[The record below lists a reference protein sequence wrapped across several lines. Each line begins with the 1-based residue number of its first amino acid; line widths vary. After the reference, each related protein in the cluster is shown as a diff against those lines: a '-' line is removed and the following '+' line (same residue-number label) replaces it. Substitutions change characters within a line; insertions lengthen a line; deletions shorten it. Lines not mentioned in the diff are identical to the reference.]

1 MSGLPVPASEL
12 RELCAGYV
20 REAGA
25 LAREGRVAA
34 RTASDA
40 TLGQVTKSTA
50 TDLVT
55 EFDRAAEQVIVAAIR
70 AARPDDA
77 IIGEEGAN
85 HPGTSGLEWHVDPI
99 DGTTN
104 FVYDLPTWACSVGVR
119 YGGIGVAGAVYAPML
134 DELYAA
140 SIEADGRGT
149 ATLNGRPIA
158 PSTVTDPALA
168 LVATGFAYRADTRVA
183 QARRVAHLAGDVR
196 DFRRFGAASYDL
208 CLVASGRVDA
218 YYESGLNSWDMVAG
232 DVICR
237 AAGARTSDWSG
248 GPVRPAEMLAAAP
261 GLHDALLA
269 LLARAAANGV

>member
-1 MSGLPVPASEL
+1 MIQHAEL
-12 RELCAGYV
+12 RDLCVGYV
-20 REAGA
+20 RRAGD

-34 RTASDA
+34 REGVG
-40 TLGQVTKSTA
+40 LGALTKSTA

-70 AARPDDA
+70 ADRPDDA
-77 IIGEEGAN
+77 IVGEEGADQ
-85 HPGTSGLEWHVDPI
+85 PGTTGYAWHVDPI

-104 FVYDLPTWACSVGVR
+104 FVYDLPTWACSVGVT
-119 YGGIGVAGAVYAPML
+119 YDGVGVAGAVYAPML

-140 SIEADGRGT
+140 AIGPDSGA

-158 PSTVTDPALA
+158 PSAVTDPALA
-168 LVATGFAYRADTRVA
+168 LVATGFAYQAATRAH
-183 QARRVAHLAGDVR
+183 QARRVAFLADQVR

-218 YYESGLNSWDMVAG
+218 YYEAGLNSWDMVAG

-248 GPVRPAEMLAAAP
+248 GPVRPAELLAAAP
-261 GLHDALLA
+261 GLHAPFLELFD
-269 LLARAAANGV
+269 RAAANGV